1 MKPRIVVLSAFSTP
15 YRSGAEA
22 CAEEI
27 TAALVDRYD
36 CTVITAR
43 LSRSLP
49 KTGKLNS
56 GIPVVR
62 VGLGCKADKWLY
74 PLLAPFAALR
84 LRPQII
90 HAVLESYAG
99 MALIFCKCVV
109 PRARRMLTCQSTN
122 TTLFVGTMH
131 CFADAITV
139 ISSVLLERAKTFGR
153 NDAILIS
160 NGLALQQMPRME
172 KVPGRILFVGRHEPM
187 KGIDTLLKAFACV
200 SFPGVH
206 LRLVGE
212 GSVKKSMEALALELG
227 IADRVTFLGFV
238 PMPDV
243 YEEFA
248 QAQIFCGLSR
258 SEALGNVFLE
268 AQAAECGVIGT
279 RVGGIPDIIEDGNT
293 GVLVAPDDSDAAA
306 KAMNRLL
313 TDEPL
318 RTALAAQGRQH
329 ASQYDWSQI
338 AKKYAAVYDSL
349 LQN

>member
-1 MKPRIVVLSAFSTP
+1 MKPRIVIFSAFLTP

-22 CAEEI
+22 CAEEV
-27 TAALVDRYD
+27 TAALRDRYD
-36 CTVITAR
+36 FTIVTAR

-49 KTGKLNS
+49 KKGELH
-56 GIPVVR
+56 GVAVLR
-62 VGLGCKADKWLY
+62 VGFGNSADKWLY
-74 PLLAPFAALR
+74 PFLAPFAAMR
-84 LRPQII
+84 LRPNLV

-99 MALIFCKCVV
+99 LTLIFCRFLL
-109 PRARRMLTCQSTN
+109 PRTKRVLTCQSTN

-139 ISSVLLERAKTFGR
+139 ISSTLVERAKKFGR

-160 NGLALQQMPRME
+160 NGLSLQHMPRME
-172 KVPGRILFVGRHEPM
+172 KVPGRILFVGRQEPM
-187 KGIDTLLKAFACV
+187 KGIDTLLRAFASV
-200 SFPGVH
+200 SVLGAH
-206 LRLVGE
+206 LRVVGE
-212 GSVKKSMEALALELG
+212 GSVKKSMEALAAELG
-227 IADRVTFLGFV
+227 VADRVTFLGFV

-293 GVLVAPDDSDAAA
+293 GLLVEPDDVASAA
-306 KAMNRLL
+306 KALNRLL

-318 RTALAAQGRQH
+318 RTALAVQGRHH
-329 ASQYDWSQI
+329 ASHYDWSQI
-338 AKKYAAVYDSL
+338 ARQYAAVYDEL
-349 LQN
+349 LTQ